1 MPLKRRYGCQVVV
14 ASEKATERRIM
25 AEKLMFVVDEN
36 ETTRDGVRALAGTPA
51 LVECSAKVVNEMLE
65 IINDEADNYGEL
77 FEASKSDHVAME
89 TLINSVYDLNTVD
102 VDFLKKLD
110 EETLNGM
117 LKSQQSKRSR
127 AKSKTMTMTNYK
139 AMMNAA
145 VSELLLRIVLDKP
158 RGAGGFASGKSLL
171 DYTPEEI
178 QALGED
184 QEALRRAIRNVQS
197 QKCIMKHR
205 DDFEETSEAFQSLL
219 KIEAVLKDLRVV
231 TPRQRT
237 DKTKKMIQEALA
249 AHDVEHLKAADS
261 KELLKMIA
269 QIVADE
275 EPTSVDTDEP
285 VAEEAD
291 NKEVTED
298 VE

>member
-1 MPLKRRYGCQVVV
+1 
-14 ASEKATERRIM
+14 M
-25 AEKLMFVVDEN
+25 AEKLLFAESN
-36 ETTRDGVRALAGTPA
+36 GTETEGTRALAGTPA
-51 LVECSAKVVNEMLE
+51 LVECSAKVVNEILT
-65 IINDEADNYGEL
+65 IINDDADKYSEL

-89 TLINSVYDLNTVD
+89 TLINTVYDLSTVD
-102 VDFLKKLD
+102 VDFLKTLD
-110 EETLNGM
+110 EATLLGM

-127 AKSKTMTMTNYK
+127 AKGKTMTMTNYK
-139 AMMNAA
+139 NMMNAA
-145 VSELLLRIVLDKP
+145 ISELLLRTVLDKP
-158 RGAGGFASGKSLL
+158 RGAGGFTGGKSIL

-205 DDFEETSEAFQSLL
+205 DDFDETSEAFQSLL

-237 DKTKKMIQEALA
+237 DKTKKMIQETLA
-249 AHDVEHLKAADS
+249 AYDVESLKAADS

-269 QIVADE
+269 QMVFDE
-275 EPTSVDTDEP
+275 ENASVDTTEE
-285 VAEEAD
+285 VAEEIV
-291 NKEVTED
+291 NEEVTED